1 MTTFILVI
9 FLFDG
14 LFPLFNINTGSKAIK
29 TNCSAQQLLISRQ
42 HFPVYYE
49 LFIDNEEEKNSN
61 EDIDK

>member
-14 LFPLFNINTGSKAIK
+14 PFPLFYINTGSKAIK

-49 LFIDNEEEKNSN
+49 LFIDSEEEKNSN